1 MQGRWSRPHRGT
13 GNQDQPLGGL
23 APVLDHVDGDEDG
36 DEGGDEIVDGD
47 GDDDGDEVDHQQGQQ
62 GERGCHH
69 LLPPEFESE
78 KLKKRK

>member
-1 MQGRWSRPHRGT
+1 MQGRWTRPHRGT

-36 DEGGDEIVDGD
+36 DEGGDEI
-47 GDDDGDEVDHQQGQQ
+47 GDDDDDEVDHQQGQQ